1 MRSAS
6 LTSRRRLI
14 SPTPS
19 RLGGRVCIA
28 TQSRLRRASSKTSSQ
43 EMTRCPPGMAPASA
57 LTIVVFPAWVAPET
71 RMLRPDCTEA
81 SRKAATWLVIE
92 PMRTRSLVREA
103 REVCLRMFTA
113 QCWEVIGGMTT

>member
-1 MRSAS
+1 
-6 LTSRRRLI
+6 
-14 SPTPS
+14 
-19 RLGGRVCIA
+19 
-28 TQSRLRRASSKTSSQ
+28 
-43 EMTRCPPGMAPASA
+43 MTRCPPGMAPASA

-103 REVCLRMFTA
+103 REVWLTDVHRPE
-113 QCWEVIGGMTT
+113 CWEVIGGMTT